1 VYCDGAWGVSG
12 SRSAVI
18 LISPSGIKLRYVMC
32 LQFTT
37 ETDKRSNNVPKYEAI
52 LLGLHR
58 LRAMGVQNC
67 ILKTYSKV
75 IAGQIEKECMTR
87 DCTLE
92 RYLATIRRMENYFK
106 GFTVEYIERAK
117 NTETDELAKT
127 ATRKAALQPDVFF
140 QIIEDP
146 SIKTVEPEPRMV
158 NIIEGGDW

>member
-1 VYCDGAWGVSG
+1 
-12 SRSAVI
+12 
-18 LISPSGIKLRYVMC
+18 
-32 LQFTT
+32 
-37 ETDKRSNNVPKYEAI
+37 
-52 LLGLHR
+52 
-58 LRAMGVQNC
+58 
-67 ILKTYSKV
+67 
-75 IAGQIEKECMTR
+75 
-87 DCTLE
+87 
-92 RYLATIRRMENYFK
+92 MENYFK